1 MDQSMASLADETL
14 VHQSNTSIVQEADS
28 DVSSQDVV
36 EVVDNGA
43 NETMAIDASMAGI
56 SDQSNGDEV
65 NRMDSQTMMSLGDS
79 MANIDDTRYKPT
91 RANKNELDASL
102 NRSNIL
108 DGLKQELALEDLPN
122 P

>member
-1 MDQSMASLADETL
+1 MASLADETL

-65 NRMDSQTMMSLGDS
+65 YRMDSQTMMSLGDS
-79 MANIDDTRYKPT
+79 MANIDDTRYKPP
-91 RANKNELDASL
+91 RVNKNELDASL